1 MKRHALLAVEA
12 LFICLLTAAAGW
24 TQNPNPPESQ
34 STPPGKA
41 NGAANSNAPAAA
53 STQVPDL
60 TPATTKKPKKVW
72 TNDDVGGLSGPIS
85 VVGSSKKQNSVI
97 GEGKADPEYIANTRK
112 QLQKLQSQL
121 NATDEQLTDL
131 KNFASGKTPSI
142 SGGYDLKKGYNRVPV
157 DQQITNLEAKKAELQ
172 GKMDALMDEARK
184 KGVEPGQLR

>member
-1 MKRHALLAVEA
+1 MIEA
-12 LFICLLTAAAGW
+12 LFICFLTAAAGW

-34 STPPGKA
+34 GTPPSKA
-41 NGAANSNAPAAA
+41 NGAANANAQARV
-53 STQVPDL
+53 SSQVPDL
-60 TPATTKKPKKVW
+60 TPSTTTKKPKKVW

-97 GEGKADPEYIANTRK
+97 GEGKADPQYIANTRK

-121 NATDEQLTDL
+121 NATEEQLTDL

-142 SGGYDLKKGYNRVPV
+142 SGGYNLNKGYNRVPV
-157 DQQITNLEAKKAELQ
+157 DQQISNLEAKKAELQ
-172 GKMDALMDEARK
+172 GEMDSLMDEARK